1 MTLPTIAVSESTGF
15 ELHESDEWLNGHINS
30 IEANDDGLYGPDL
43 KFVILLEGEL
53 DRDVWAFSSQKL
65 SPKSKLYGWAKALG
79 YPMDSPLNVGDL
91 VGDKC
96 QIMFE
101 RYMSTDPEG
110 NPLEK
115 EKVVKIR
122 EPKGGGGK
130 ATLVAATATP
140 DVFGAEEAPF

>member
-1 MTLPTIAVSESTGF
+1 MALPILDVSESSGF
-15 ELHESDEWLNGHINS
+15 ELHEADEWYDGHINS
-30 IEANDDGLYGPDL
+30 IEAGEGTFGPDL
-43 KFVILLEGEL
+43 KFIIILKGEI
-53 DRDVWAFSSQKL
+53 DREVWAFSSQKL

-79 YPMDSPLNVGDL
+79 YPMDTPLNLQNL
-91 VGDKC
+91 VGDKV

-101 RYMSTDPEG
+101 RYMATDQEG

-130 ATLVAATATP
+130 AEIISATANP
-140 DVFGAEEAPF
+140 SADMDAPF